1 MNKLCADITKKK
13 CSHISVSYQYFFYV
27 ILQNVIAQNISKKKY
42 AQITGSHFL
51 KGKVTIGWPG
61 APLG

>member
-1 MNKLCADITKKK
+1 MRILQKK

-61 APLG
+61 APLE

>member
-1 MNKLCADITKKK
+1 MNKLCADITKKMF
-13 CSHISVSYQYFFYV
+13 SYFGILPILFYV

-51 KGKVTIGWPG
+51 KGKVTIG
-61 APLG
+61 

>member
-1 MNKLCADITKKK
+1 MNKLCADITKKMF
-13 CSHISVSYQYFFYV
+13 SNFGILPILYV

>member
-1 MNKLCADITKKK
+1 MNKLCADITKTMF
-13 CSHISVSYQYFFYV
+13 SYFCILPILFYV
-27 ILQNVIAQNISKKKY
+27 ILQNVIAQNVSKKKY

>member
-1 MNKLCADITKKK
+1 MNKLCADITKKMF
-13 CSHISVSYQYFFYV
+13 SYFGILPILYV